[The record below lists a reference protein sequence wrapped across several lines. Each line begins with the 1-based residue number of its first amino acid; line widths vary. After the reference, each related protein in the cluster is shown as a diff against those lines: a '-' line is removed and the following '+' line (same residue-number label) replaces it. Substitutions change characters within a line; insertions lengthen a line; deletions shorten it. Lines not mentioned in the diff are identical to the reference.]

1 MGENSMSH
9 KALFAG
15 LVIDEASRPLDIA
28 MIGSEAQ
35 YVIDDDGFR
44 RHIDAEQ
51 IDRQVLQLIQDQIN
65 ANKEAVEQ
73 GMMKVMGSDDLF
85 TKAAIDKSI
94 ENIDQVM
101 ERGLPDDARQWLG
114 MMGFHIVVNLHG
126 DVIKMESPGVVDDSD
141 E

>member
-1 MGENSMSH
+1 MSN
-9 KALFAG
+9 KALFTG
-15 LVIDEASRPLDIA
+15 LVIDEAGRPLDVA
-28 MIGSEAQ
+28 TIGSDAQ
-35 YVIDDDGFR
+35 YVIDDNGFR

-94 ENIDQVM
+94 ENIDQVL

>member
-1 MGENSMSH
+1 MSH
-9 KALFAG
+9 QALFAG
-15 LVIDEASRPLDIA
+15 LVIDAAGRPLEVA

-44 RHIDAEQ
+44 RHIDTEQ
-51 IDRQVLQLIQDQIN
+51 IDRQVLQLIQDQII

-94 ENIDQVM
+94 ENFDQVL

-114 MMGFHIVVNLHG
+114 LMGLRIVVNLHG

>member
-1 MGENSMSH
+1 MSH
-9 KALFAG
+9 KALFAD
-15 LVIDEASRPLDIA
+15 LVIDEAGRPLDVA
-28 MIGSEAQ
+28 LIGSEAQ

-44 RHIDAEQ
+44 RHVDAEL
-51 IDRQVLQLIQDQIN
+51 IDRQVLQLLQDQIN

-94 ENIDQVM
+94 ENIDQVL
-101 ERGLPDDARQWLG
+101 ERGLPDEARQWLG

-126 DVIKMESPGVVDDSD
+126 DVIKMESPGAVDDSD

>member
-1 MGENSMSH
+1 MSN

-15 LVIDEASRPLDIA
+15 LVIDEAGRPLDVA
-28 MIGSEAQ
+28 LIGSEAQ

-94 ENIDQVM
+94 ENIDQVL
-101 ERGLPDDARQWLG
+101 EHGLPDDARQWLG

>member
-1 MGENSMSH
+1 MSN

-15 LVIDEASRPLDIA
+15 LVIDEAGRPLDVA

-94 ENIDQVM
+94 ENIDQVL

>member
-1 MGENSMSH
+1 MSN
-9 KALFAG
+9 KTLFAD
-15 LVIDEASRPLDIA
+15 LVIDEAGRPLGVA

-44 RHIDAEQ
+44 RHIDAEL
-51 IDRQVLQLIQDQIN
+51 IDRQVLQLLQDQIN

-94 ENIDQVM
+94 ENIDQVL

>member
-1 MGENSMSH
+1 MSN
-9 KALFAG
+9 KALFTG
-15 LVIDEASRPLDIA
+15 LVIDEAGRPLDVA
-28 MIGSEAQ
+28 LIGSEAQ
-35 YVIDDDGFR
+35 YVIDDDGFL

-65 ANKEAVEQ
+65 ANREAVEQ

-94 ENIDQVM
+94 ENIDQVL

>member
-1 MGENSMSH
+1 MSH

-15 LVIDEASRPLDIA
+15 LVIDEASRPLDVA
-28 MIGSEAQ
+28 MIGGEAR

-51 IDRQVLQLIQDQIN
+51 IDRQVLQLLQDQIN

>member
-1 MGENSMSH
+1 MNH

-94 ENIDQVM
+94 ENIDQVL
-101 ERGLPDDARQWLG
+101 ERGLPDEARRWLG

>member
-1 MGENSMSH
+1 MSN
-9 KALFAG
+9 KALFTG
-15 LVIDEASRPLDIA
+15 LVIDEAGRPLDVA
-28 MIGSEAQ
+28 LIGSEAQ